1 MLNNFEL
8 ENEEVKKVWRIVKIV
23 WVALFGILFLHL
35 FMGISI
41 ANQIEK
47 PIDES
52 FIRNLRIALYVLSV
66 LTVIAINYIRRAI
79 VLSKAAIKRRNNDI
93 KNPYLVKYLV
103 AMIVALS
110 LAESIGI
117 YGFVLYVMGKNI
129 IDLFLLVFVAT
140 FAMFYY
146 RPQKQDVINI
156 AKKFKE
162 S

>member
-1 MLNNFEL
+1 MLNDL

-35 FMGISI
+35 FMGLSFS
-41 ANQIEK
+41 NQIGK
-47 PIDES
+47 PIDVS
-52 FIRNLRIALYVLSV
+52 FIRNLRIALYILSV

-79 VLSKAAIKRRNNDI
+79 VLSKAEIKRRNNDI

-103 AMIVALS
+103 AMCVALG

-117 YGFVLYVMGKNI
+117 YGLVLYVMGKNI
-129 IDLFLLVFVAT
+129 IDLFLLVFIAI
-140 FAMFYY
+140 FAMIFY
-146 RPQKQDVINI
+146 RPKKKDVVNI

-162 S
+162 N